1 MKRIITLVSAML
13 FGIAA
18 FAQVNVG
25 AGYLQS
31 TATYQAKDDADV
43 NSTKSNGFY
52 AGLGYEITLMQGLSV
67 TPGIYYSYLYSDDA
81 GSTAIGTVAT
91 GSLKTNLKE
100 QYLNI
105 PVTVNFG
112 YNLTRDLRLFAFG
125 GPTASIGL
133 SSMSHYDASVTV
145 IGINLS
151 DSGDSDN
158 YAGTDDAP
166 ATYGRFDVLVGAG
179 AGADIMGKFR
189 ITVGYDWGL
198 LNRNVDSNSTS
209 IRHRNQLKAGIA
221 YIF

>member
-13 FGIAA
+13 LGVAA
-18 FAQVNVG
+18 FAQVNFG

-31 TATYQAKDDADV
+31 TATYQAKDGADV

-52 AGLGYEITLMQGLSV
+52 AGLGYEITLMEGLSV
-67 TPGIYYSYLYSDDA
+67 TPGLYYSYLYSDDA

-100 QYLNI
+100 QYINI

-133 SSMSHYDASVTV
+133 SSISHYDANVTV
-145 IGINLS
+145 IGINIS

-158 YAGTDDAP
+158 YAGTDDNP
-166 ATYGRFDVLVGAG
+166 ASYGRFDLLVGAG
-179 AGADIMGKFR
+179 AGADIKGKFR

-198 LNRNVDSNSTS
+198 LNRNVDSNSTA

-221 YIF
+221 YLF

>member
-1 MKRIITLVSAML
+1 MKRIITLVSAVL
-13 FGIAA
+13 LTFSA
-18 FAQVNVG
+18 FAQINVG

-31 TATYQAKDDADV
+31 TATYQYKSGADV

-52 AGLGYEITLMQGLSV
+52 AGLGYEVTLMKGLSV
-67 TPGIYYSYLYSDDA
+67 TPGIYYSYLYSGDA
-81 GSTAIGTVAT
+81 GSTAIGTVANA
-91 GSLKTNLKE
+91 SLKTNLKE

-105 PVTVNFG
+105 PVTINFG

-125 GPTASIGL
+125 GPTASFGL
-133 SSMSHYDASVTV
+133 SSVSHYDASVTV

-151 DSGDSDN
+151 DSGDTNN
-158 YAGTDDAP
+158 YAGSP
-166 ATYGRFDVLVGAG
+166 ATYGRFDILMGAG

-198 LNRNVDSNSTS
+198 LNRIVDSNSTA

-221 YIF
+221 YLF

>member
-1 MKRIITLVSAML
+1 MKKIGIIALFALISVAASAQ
-13 FGIAA
+13 I
-18 FAQVNVG
+18 NVG

-31 TATYQAKDDADV
+31 TATYQAKDGADV

-105 PVTVNFG
+105 PITVNFG

-145 IGINLS
+145 IGINIS
-151 DSGDSDN
+151 DSGDTDN
-158 YAGTDDAP
+158 YSGTEDNP
-166 ATYGRFDVLVGAG
+166 ATYGRFDILMGAG

-189 ITVGYDWGL
+189 VTVGYDWGL
-198 LNRNVDSNSTS
+198 LNRNVDSNSTA

-221 YIF
+221 YLF